1 MYVSSIYI
9 DYDDGVKYEEERTG
23 QMFKKK
29 Y

>member
-1 MYVSSIYI
+1 MCVSSIYI
-9 DYDDGVKYEEERTG
+9 GYDDGVKYEEERTG

>member
-9 DYDDGVKYEEERTG
+9 DYDDGVKSEEERTG